1 MFKKIIAIAT
11 SVTMLFSG
19 IAFSPAKKVN
29 AAVHSSQ
36 GSETWKLVW
45 NDEFNQTVGGAPDQS
60 VWSYDI
66 GVGNGGWGNAERQ
79 YYTNSTNNVYIA
91 DVSGDSSSS
100 DGRALAIKAIKS
112 GDSITSGR
120 LKSLNKQYLRYGR
133 IEAKIRT
140 ENGMQSGVWPAF
152 WMMGNDIESGA
163 PWPYC
168 GEIDIMEHRNAEQ
181 NVIGTLHYN
190 SGKGTSAGYAHQ
202 WIGSEINGQYGYI
215 GDMNQWHKYAVE
227 WYEDVIKFFVDDT
240 CFETLNIS
248 SDEMEEFQKDHFILL
263 NLAIGSKNSPFTLGQ
278 TISDS
283 FTDATM
289 YVDYVRVYQ
298 GTDSSFRRA
307 KSTEGVTN
315 PELTTRGDGMTV
327 CQNSRVVLGDWGYN
341 IWDGTYAK
349 YSGGESLDNFKIKII
364 DNKKQNWGIQ
374 AFVKDISVTKGKKYN
389 VSVDVDSDGVTP
401 AILMKEDGSQ
411 TELFNQG
418 LIAGKNVLHGTFTAN
433 SDTMKLVFNL
443 QNVDSG
449 TTLNFSNVTVT
460 EVSDGQDTSKETS
473 QVTST
478 SKENQ
483 TTGGTVT
490 PSNLTEIKGG
500 AENTYYYDK
509 DSMENIKEVVN
520 IQQAGNATEPGIY
533 VNVPAGISDVKVNG
547 VALDATA
554 IQGAGTWI
562 YLSKLTKRTNNV
574 EITYAGGVAKITIT
588 NKSMPEGSDVTTT
601 SQQTTTTKQQEA
613 TTSQQ
618 TTTSKQEVTTTKQQT
633 TTSKQEVTTTKQQTT
648 TSKQEVTTT
657 EQQTT
662 TSKQEVTTTKQQTTT
677 SKQEVT
683 TTKQQTTTNKQE
695 VTTTIKQPNTS
706 TTLGTTKAPETV
718 QQTTTA
724 NKVDSTKV
732 KLGKT
737 KIAKASKKKNVK
749 KIKLTLKK
757 IKGAKGYQVKVS
769 TSKKFKKKTTVTKTI
784 KKLTNTIN
792 IKKLKVVKKYYI
804 KARAFSKTKGTISYG
819 KWSKVKV
826 VKIN

>member
-1 MFKKIIAIAT
+1 MFKKIIAVAT

-29 AAVHSSQ
+29 AAVQSSQ

-79 YYTNSTNNVYIA
+79 YYTNSTDNVYIA

-100 DGRALAIKAIKS
+100 DGKALAIKAIKS

-168 GEIDIMEHRNAEQ
+168 GEIDIMEHRNAEP

-202 WIGSEINGQYGYI
+202 YIGSEINGQYGYI

-263 NLAIGSKNSPFTLGQ
+263 NLAIGSTNSPFTLGQ

-315 PELTTRGDGMTV
+315 PELTTMGDGMTV
-327 CQNSRVVLGDWGYN
+327 CSNQKTYLGDWGYY

-349 YSGGESLDNFKIKII
+349 YLGGESLDGFQMKIV
-364 DNKKQNWGIQ
+364 DNKKQNWGTQVFTKEI
-374 AFVKDISVTKGKKYN
+374 AVTSGKTYN
-389 VSVDVDSDGVTP
+389 VSVDVDSNVVTP
-401 AILMKEDGSQ
+401 AILMKDEISE
-411 TELFNQG
+411 TEFVNQG
-418 LIAGKNVLHGTFTAN
+418 LIAGKNTLTGTFTAN
-433 SDTMKLVFNL
+433 SDKMQFMFNL

-473 QVTST
+473 T

-483 TTGGTVT
+483 TTGGNVT

-509 DSMENIKEVVN
+509 DSMENVKEVVN
-520 IQQAGNATEPGIY
+520 IQQAGYATEPGIY

-574 EITYAGGVAKITIT
+574 EITYAGGVAKITIA
-588 NKSMPEGSDVTTT
+588 NMSMSEGSDVTTT
-601 SQQTTTTKQQEA
+601 S
-613 TTSQQ
+613 
-618 TTTSKQEVTTTKQQT
+618 
-633 TTSKQEVTTTKQQTT
+633 
-648 TSKQEVTTT
+648 
-657 EQQTT
+657 
-662 TSKQEVTTTKQQTTT
+662 QQTTT

-718 QQTTTA
+718 KQTTTA

-784 KKLTNTIN
+784 KKLTNTVN

>member
-1 MFKKIIAIAT
+1 MFKKIIAVAT

-29 AAVHSSQ
+29 AAVQSSQ

-79 YYTNSTNNVYIA
+79 YYTNSTDNVYIA

-100 DGRALAIKAIKS
+100 DGKALAIKAIKS

-168 GEIDIMEHRNAEQ
+168 GEIDIMEHRNAEP

-202 WIGSEINGQYGYI
+202 YIGSEINGQYGYI

-263 NLAIGSKNSPFTLGQ
+263 NLAIGSTNSPFTLGQ

-315 PELTTRGDGMTV
+315 PELTTMGDGMTV
-327 CQNSRVVLGDWGYN
+327 CSNQKTYLGDWGYY

-349 YSGGESLDNFKIKII
+349 YLGGESLDGFQMKIV
-364 DNKKQNWGIQ
+364 DNKKQNWGTQVFTKEI
-374 AFVKDISVTKGKKYN
+374 AVTSGKTYN
-389 VSVDVDSDGVTP
+389 VSVDVDSNVVTP
-401 AILMKEDGSQ
+401 AILMKDEISE
-411 TELFNQG
+411 TEFVNQG
-418 LIAGKNVLHGTFTAN
+418 LIAGKNTLKGTFTAN
-433 SDTMKLVFNL
+433 SDKMQFMFNL

-473 QVTST
+473 T

-483 TTGGTVT
+483 TTGGNVT

-509 DSMENIKEVVN
+509 DSMENVKEVVN
-520 IQQAGNATEPGIY
+520 IQQAGYATEPGIY

-574 EITYAGGVAKITIT
+574 EITYAGGVAKITIA
-588 NKSMPEGSDVTTT
+588 NMSMSEGSDVTTT
-601 SQQTTTTKQQEA
+601 S
-613 TTSQQ
+613 
-618 TTTSKQEVTTTKQQT
+618 
-633 TTSKQEVTTTKQQTT
+633 
-648 TSKQEVTTT
+648 
-657 EQQTT
+657 
-662 TSKQEVTTTKQQTTT
+662 QQTTT

-718 QQTTTA
+718 KQTTTA

-784 KKLTNTIN
+784 KKLTNTVN

>member
-1 MFKKIIAIAT
+1 MFKKIIAVAA

-202 WIGSEINGQYGYI
+202 YIGSEINGQYGYI

-263 NLAIGSKNSPFTLGQ
+263 NLAIGSTNSPFTLGQ

-315 PELTTRGDGMTV
+315 PELTTMGDGMTV
-327 CQNSRVVLGDWGYN
+327 CSNQKTYLGDWGYY

-349 YSGGESLDNFKIKII
+349 YLGGESLDGFQMKIV
-364 DNKKQNWGIQ
+364 DNKKQNWGTQVFTKEI
-374 AFVKDISVTKGKKYN
+374 AVTSGKTYN
-389 VSVDVDSDGVTP
+389 VSVDVDSNVVTP
-401 AILMKEDGSQ
+401 AILMKDEISE
-411 TELFNQG
+411 TEFVNQG
-418 LIAGKNVLHGTFTAN
+418 LIAGKNTLKGTFTAN
-433 SDTMKLVFNL
+433 SDKMQFMFNL

-473 QVTST
+473 T

-483 TTGGTVT
+483 TTGGNVT

-509 DSMENIKEVVN
+509 DSMENVKEVVN
-520 IQQAGNATEPGIY
+520 IQQAGYATEPGIY

-574 EITYAGGVAKITIT
+574 EITYAGGVAKITIA
-588 NKSMPEGSDVTTT
+588 NMSMSEGSDVTTT
-601 SQQTTTTKQQEA
+601 S
-613 TTSQQ
+613 
-618 TTTSKQEVTTTKQQT
+618 
-633 TTSKQEVTTTKQQTT
+633 
-648 TSKQEVTTT
+648 
-657 EQQTT
+657 QQTT

-718 QQTTTA
+718 KQTTTA

-784 KKLTNTIN
+784 KKLTNTVN

>member
-1 MFKKIIAIAT
+1 MFKKIIAVAT

-181 NVIGTLHYN
+181 NVVGTLHYN

-202 WIGSEINGQYGYI
+202 YIGSEINGQYGYI

-263 NLAIGSKNSPFTLGQ
+263 NLAIGSTNSPFTLGQ

-315 PELTTRGDGMTV
+315 PELTTMGDGMTV
-327 CQNSRVVLGDWGYN
+327 CSNQKTYLGDWGYY

-349 YSGGESLDNFKIKII
+349 YLGGESLDGFQMKIV
-364 DNKKQNWGIQ
+364 DNKKQNWGTQVFTKEI
-374 AFVKDISVTKGKKYN
+374 AVTSGKTYN
-389 VSVDVDSDGVTP
+389 VSVDVDSNVVTP
-401 AILMKEDGSQ
+401 AILMKDEISE
-411 TELFNQG
+411 TEFVNQG
-418 LIAGKNVLHGTFTAN
+418 LIAGKNTLKGTFTAN
-433 SDTMKLVFNL
+433 SDKMQFMFNL

-473 QVTST
+473 T

-483 TTGGTVT
+483 TTGGNVT

-509 DSMENIKEVVN
+509 DSMENVKEVVN
-520 IQQAGNATEPGIY
+520 IQQAGYATEPGIY

-574 EITYAGGVAKITIT
+574 EITYAGGVAKITIA
-588 NKSMPEGSDVTTT
+588 NMSMSEGSDVTTT
-601 SQQTTTTKQQEA
+601 S
-613 TTSQQ
+613 
-618 TTTSKQEVTTTKQQT
+618 
-633 TTSKQEVTTTKQQTT
+633 
-648 TSKQEVTTT
+648 
-657 EQQTT
+657 QQTT

-718 QQTTTA
+718 KQTTTA

-784 KKLTNTIN
+784 KKLTNTVN

>member
-1 MFKKIIAIAT
+1 MFKKIIAVAT

-29 AAVHSSQ
+29 AAVQSSQ

-79 YYTNSTNNVYIA
+79 YYTNSTDNVYIA
-91 DVSGDSSSS
+91 DVSGDSNSS

-190 SGKGTSAGYAHQ
+190 SGTGTSAGYAHQ
-202 WIGSEINGQYGYI
+202 WIGSETNGQYGYI

-248 SDEMEEFQKDHFILL
+248 SNEMEEFQKDHFILL

-307 KSTEGVTN
+307 QSTEGVTN

-401 AILMKEDGSQ
+401 AILMKEDDSK

-418 LIAGKNVLHGTFTAN
+418 LIAGKNVLHGTFMAN

-473 QVTST
+473 SDQVTST

-483 TTGGTVT
+483 TTGGNAT

-509 DSMENIKEVVN
+509 DSMENIKKVVN

-562 YLSKLTKRTNNV
+562 YLSKLTKRTNKV

-601 SQQTTTTKQQEA
+601 DTTTTSQQTTTTKQQEA
-613 TTSQQ
+613 TTS
-618 TTTSKQEVTTTKQQT
+618 
-633 TTSKQEVTTTKQQTT
+633 
-648 TSKQEVTTT
+648 
-657 EQQTT
+657 
-662 TSKQEVTTTKQQTTT
+662 QQTTT

-718 QQTTTA
+718 KQTTTA

-784 KKLTNTIN
+784 KKITNTVN

-804 KARAFSKTKGTISYG
+804 KARAFSKTKGTTSYG

-826 VKIN
+826 VKTN

>member
-1 MFKKIIAIAT
+1 MFKKIIAVAT

-202 WIGSEINGQYGYI
+202 YIGSEINGQYGYI

-263 NLAIGSKNSPFTLGQ
+263 NLAIGSTNSPFTLGQ

-315 PELTTRGDGMTV
+315 PELTTMGDGMTV
-327 CQNSRVVLGDWGYN
+327 CSNQKTYLGDWGYY

-349 YSGGESLDNFKIKII
+349 YLGGESLDGFQMKIV
-364 DNKKQNWGIQ
+364 DNKKQNWGTQVFTKEI
-374 AFVKDISVTKGKKYN
+374 AVTSGKTYN
-389 VSVDVDSDGVTP
+389 VSVDVDSNVVTP
-401 AILMKEDGSQ
+401 AILMKDEISE
-411 TELFNQG
+411 TEFVNQG
-418 LIAGKNVLHGTFTAN
+418 LIAGKNTLKGTFTAN
-433 SDTMKLVFNL
+433 SDKMQFMFNL

-473 QVTST
+473 T

-483 TTGGTVT
+483 TTGGNVT

-509 DSMENIKEVVN
+509 DSMENVKEVVN
-520 IQQAGNATEPGIY
+520 IQQAGYATEPGIY

-574 EITYAGGVAKITIT
+574 EITYAGGVAKITIA
-588 NKSMPEGSDVTTT
+588 NMSMSEGSDVTTT
-601 SQQTTTTKQQEA
+601 S
-613 TTSQQ
+613 
-618 TTTSKQEVTTTKQQT
+618 
-633 TTSKQEVTTTKQQTT
+633 
-648 TSKQEVTTT
+648 
-657 EQQTT
+657 QQTT

-718 QQTTTA
+718 KQTTTA
-724 NKVDSTKV
+724 NQVDSTKV

-749 KIKLTLKK
+749 KIKLTFKK

-784 KKLTNTIN
+784 KKLANTVN

>member
-1 MFKKIIAIAT
+1 M
-11 SVTMLFSG
+11 
-19 IAFSPAKKVN
+19 
-29 AAVHSSQ
+29 
-36 GSETWKLVW
+36 
-45 NDEFNQTVGGAPDQS
+45 
-60 VWSYDI
+60 
-66 GVGNGGWGNAERQ
+66 
-79 YYTNSTNNVYIA
+79 
-91 DVSGDSSSS
+91 SGDSSSS

-202 WIGSEINGQYGYI
+202 YIGSEINGQYGYI

-263 NLAIGSKNSPFTLGQ
+263 NLAIGSTNSPFTLGQ

-315 PELTTRGDGMTV
+315 PELTTMGDGMTV
-327 CQNSRVVLGDWGYN
+327 CSNQKTYLGDWGYY

-349 YSGGESLDNFKIKII
+349 YLGGESLDGFQMKIV
-364 DNKKQNWGIQ
+364 DNKKQNWGTQVFTKEI
-374 AFVKDISVTKGKKYN
+374 AVTSGKTYN
-389 VSVDVDSDGVTP
+389 VSVDVDSNVVTP
-401 AILMKEDGSQ
+401 AILMKDEISE
-411 TELFNQG
+411 TEFVNQG
-418 LIAGKNVLHGTFTAN
+418 LIAGKNTLKGTFTAN
-433 SDTMKLVFNL
+433 SDKMQFMFNL

-473 QVTST
+473 T

-483 TTGGTVT
+483 TTGGNVT

-509 DSMENIKEVVN
+509 DSMENVKEVVN
-520 IQQAGNATEPGIY
+520 IQQAGYATEPGIY

-574 EITYAGGVAKITIT
+574 EITYAGGVAKITIA
-588 NKSMPEGSDVTTT
+588 NMSMSEGSDVTTT
-601 SQQTTTTKQQEA
+601 S
-613 TTSQQ
+613 
-618 TTTSKQEVTTTKQQT
+618 
-633 TTSKQEVTTTKQQTT
+633 
-648 TSKQEVTTT
+648 
-657 EQQTT
+657 QQTT

-718 QQTTTA
+718 KQTTTA

-784 KKLTNTIN
+784 KKLANTVN

>member
-168 GEIDIMEHRNAEQ
+168 GEIDIMEHRNVEQ

-190 SGKGTSAGYAHQ
+190 SGIGTSAGYAHQ
-202 WIGSEINGQYGYI
+202 YIGSEKNGQYGYI

-263 NLAIGSKNSPFTLGQ
+263 NLAIGSTNSPFTLGQ

-315 PELTTRGDGMTV
+315 PEPTTTGDGMTV

-364 DNKKQNWGIQ
+364 DNKKQKWGIQ

-389 VSVDVDSDGVTP
+389 VSVDVDSDVVTP
-401 AILMKEDGSQ
+401 AILMKEDDSQ

-418 LIAGKNVLHGTFTAN
+418 LIAGKNVLQGTFTAN

-473 QVTST
+473 HVTST

-562 YLSKLTKRTNNV
+562 YLSKLTKRKNNV

-588 NKSMPEGSDVTTT
+588 NMSMPEGSDVTTTDTTTTSQQTTTTKKQEATT
-601 SQQTTTTKQQEA
+601 SQQTTTTKQQEV

-618 TTTSKQEVTTTKQQT
+618 TTTTKQQEVTTSQQATTTKQQTTTGKQETTTTKQQITTNKQEVTTTKQQT
-633 TTSKQEVTTTKQQTT
+633 TTS
-648 TSKQEVTTT
+648 
-657 EQQTT
+657 
-662 TSKQEVTTTKQQTTT
+662 
-677 SKQEVT
+677 
-683 TTKQQTTTNKQE
+683 KQE

-718 QQTTTA
+718 KQTTTA
-724 NKVDSTKV
+724 NKVDSTKI

-769 TSKKFKKKTTVTKTI
+769 TSKKFKKKTTVTKAV

>member
-1 MFKKIIAIAT
+1 MFKKIIAVAT

-79 YYTNSTNNVYIA
+79 YYTNSKNNVYIA

-168 GEIDIMEHRNAEQ
+168 GEIDIMEHRNAEP

-202 WIGSEINGQYGYI
+202 YIGSEKNGQYGYI

-263 NLAIGSKNSPFTLGQ
+263 NLAIGSTNSPFTLGQ

-315 PELTTRGDGMTV
+315 PELTTMGDGMTV
-327 CQNSRVVLGDWGYN
+327 CSNQKTYLGAWGYY

-349 YSGGESLDNFKIKII
+349 YLGGESLDGFQMKIV
-364 DNKKQNWGIQ
+364 DNKKQNWGTQVFTKEI
-374 AFVKDISVTKGKKYN
+374 AVTSGKTYN
-389 VSVDVDSDGVTP
+389 VSVDVDSNVVTP
-401 AILMKEDGSQ
+401 AILMKDEISE
-411 TELFNQG
+411 TEFVNQG
-418 LIAGKNVLHGTFTAN
+418 LIAGKNTLKGTFTAN
-433 SDTMKLVFNL
+433 SDKMQFMFNL

-473 QVTST
+473 T

-483 TTGGTVT
+483 TTGGNVT

-509 DSMENIKEVVN
+509 DSMENVKEVVN
-520 IQQAGNATEPGIY
+520 IQQAGYATEPGIY

-574 EITYAGGVAKITIT
+574 EITYAGGVAKITIA
-588 NKSMPEGSDVTTT
+588 NMSMSEGSDVTTT
-601 SQQTTTTKQQEA
+601 S
-613 TTSQQ
+613 
-618 TTTSKQEVTTTKQQT
+618 
-633 TTSKQEVTTTKQQTT
+633 
-648 TSKQEVTTT
+648 
-657 EQQTT
+657 QQTT

-718 QQTTTA
+718 KQTTTA

-784 KKLTNTIN
+784 KKLTNTVN

>member
-1 MFKKIIAIAT
+1 MFKKIIAVAT

-202 WIGSEINGQYGYI
+202 YIGSEINGQYGYI

-240 CFETLNIS
+240 CFEKLNIS
-248 SDEMEEFQKDHFILL
+248 SAEMEEFQKDHFILL

-315 PELTTRGDGMTV
+315 PEPTTTGDGMTV

-364 DNKKQNWGIQ
+364 DNKKQDWGIQ

-389 VSVDVDSDGVTP
+389 VSVDVDSDVVTP
-401 AILMKEDGSQ
+401 AILMKEDDSQ

-418 LIAGKNVLHGTFTAN
+418 LIAGKNVLQGTFTAN

-443 QNVDSG
+443 QKVDSG

-473 QVTST
+473 T

-483 TTGGTVT
+483 TTGGNVT

-509 DSMENIKEVVN
+509 DSMENVKEVVN
-520 IQQAGNATEPGIY
+520 IQQAGYATEPGIY

-574 EITYAGGVAKITIT
+574 EITYAGGVAKITIA
-588 NKSMPEGSDVTTT
+588 NMSMSEGSDVTTT
-601 SQQTTTTKQQEA
+601 S
-613 TTSQQ
+613 
-618 TTTSKQEVTTTKQQT
+618 
-633 TTSKQEVTTTKQQTT
+633 
-648 TSKQEVTTT
+648 
-657 EQQTT
+657 QQTT

-718 QQTTTA
+718 KQTTTA

-784 KKLTNTIN
+784 KKLTNTVN

>member
-1 MFKKIIAIAT
+1 MFKKIIAVAT

-100 DGRALAIKAIKS
+100 DGRALAIKAIRS

-202 WIGSEINGQYGYI
+202 YIGSEINGQYGYI

-263 NLAIGSKNSPFTLGQ
+263 NLAIGSTNSPFTLGQ

-315 PELTTRGDGMTV
+315 PELTTMGDGMTV
-327 CQNSRVVLGDWGYN
+327 CSNQKTYLGDWGYY

-349 YSGGESLDNFKIKII
+349 YLGGESLDGFQMKIV
-364 DNKKQNWGIQ
+364 DNKKQNWGTQVFTKEI
-374 AFVKDISVTKGKKYN
+374 AVTSGKTYN
-389 VSVDVDSDGVTP
+389 VSVDVDSNVVTP
-401 AILMKEDGSQ
+401 AILMKDEISE
-411 TELFNQG
+411 TEFVNQG
-418 LIAGKNVLHGTFTAN
+418 LIAGKNTLKGTFTAN
-433 SDTMKLVFNL
+433 SDKMQFMFNL

-473 QVTST
+473 T

-483 TTGGTVT
+483 TTGGNVT

-509 DSMENIKEVVN
+509 DSMENVKEVVN
-520 IQQAGNATEPGIY
+520 IQQAGYATEPGIY

-574 EITYAGGVAKITIT
+574 EITYAGGVAKITIA
-588 NKSMPEGSDVTTT
+588 NMSMSEGSDVTTT
-601 SQQTTTTKQQEA
+601 S
-613 TTSQQ
+613 
-618 TTTSKQEVTTTKQQT
+618 
-633 TTSKQEVTTTKQQTT
+633 
-648 TSKQEVTTT
+648 
-657 EQQTT
+657 QQTT

-718 QQTTTA
+718 KQTTTA

-784 KKLTNTIN
+784 KKL
-792 IKKLKVVKKYYI
+792 KVVKKYYI

>member
-1 MFKKIIAIAT
+1 MFKKIIAVAT

-202 WIGSEINGQYGYI
+202 YIGSEINGQYGYI

-263 NLAIGSKNSPFTLGQ
+263 NLAIGSTNSPFTLGQ

-315 PELTTRGDGMTV
+315 PELTTMGDGMTV
-327 CQNSRVVLGDWGYN
+327 CSNQKTYLGDWGYY

-349 YSGGESLDNFKIKII
+349 YLGGESLDGFQMKIV
-364 DNKKQNWGIQ
+364 DNKKQNWGTQVFTKEI
-374 AFVKDISVTKGKKYN
+374 AVTSGKTYN
-389 VSVDVDSDGVTP
+389 VSVDVDSNVVTP
-401 AILMKEDGSQ
+401 AILMKDEISE
-411 TELFNQG
+411 TEFVNQG
-418 LIAGKNVLHGTFTAN
+418 LIAGKNTLKGTFTAN
-433 SDTMKLVFNL
+433 SDKMQFMFNL

-473 QVTST
+473 T

-483 TTGGTVT
+483 TTGGNVT

-509 DSMENIKEVVN
+509 DSMENVKEVVN
-520 IQQAGNATEPGIY
+520 IQQAGYATEPGIY

-574 EITYAGGVAKITIT
+574 EITYAGGVAKITIA
-588 NKSMPEGSDVTTT
+588 NMSMSEGSDVTTT
-601 SQQTTTTKQQEA
+601 L
-613 TTSQQ
+613 QQ

-633 TTSKQEVTTTKQQTT
+633 TTSKQEVTTT
-648 TSKQEVTTT
+648 
-657 EQQTT
+657 
-662 TSKQEVTTTKQQTTT
+662 
-677 SKQEVT
+677 
-683 TTKQQTTTNKQE
+683 
-695 VTTTIKQPNTS
+695 IKQPNTS

-718 QQTTTA
+718 KQTTTA

-737 KIAKASKKKNVK
+737 KIAKASKKENVK

-784 KKLTNTIN
+784 KKLTNTVN

>member
-1 MFKKIIAIAT
+1 MFKKIIAVAT

-29 AAVHSSQ
+29 AAVQSSQ
-36 GSETWKLVW
+36 GSETRKLVW

-79 YYTNSTNNVYIA
+79 YYTNSTDNVYIA
-91 DVSGDSSSS
+91 DVSGDSNSS

-190 SGKGTSAGYAHQ
+190 SGTGTSAGYAHQ
-202 WIGSEINGQYGYI
+202 WIGSETNGQYGYI

-248 SDEMEEFQKDHFILL
+248 SNEMEEFQKDHFILL

-307 KSTEGVTN
+307 QSTEGVTN

-500 AENTYYYDK
+500 AENTYYYD
-509 DSMENIKEVVN
+509 IKEVVN

-618 TTTSKQEVTTTKQQT
+618 A
-633 TTSKQEVTTTKQQTT
+633 
-648 TSKQEVTTT
+648 
-657 EQQTT
+657 T

>member
-1 MFKKIIAIAT
+1 MFKKIIAVAT

-202 WIGSEINGQYGYI
+202 YIGSEINGQYGYI

-248 SDEMEEFQKDHFILL
+248 SDEMEDFQKDHFILL
-263 NLAIGSKNSPFTLGQ
+263 NLAIGSTNSPFTLGQ

-315 PELTTRGDGMTV
+315 PELTTMGDGMTV
-327 CQNSRVVLGDWGYN
+327 CSNQKTYLGDWGYY

-349 YSGGESLDNFKIKII
+349 YLGGESLDGFQMKIV
-364 DNKKQNWGIQ
+364 DNKKQNWGTQVFTKEI
-374 AFVKDISVTKGKKYN
+374 AVTSGKTYN
-389 VSVDVDSDGVTP
+389 VSVDVDSNVVTP
-401 AILMKEDGSQ
+401 AILMKDEISE
-411 TELFNQG
+411 TEFVNQG
-418 LIAGKNVLHGTFTAN
+418 LIAGKNTLKGTFTAN
-433 SDTMKLVFNL
+433 SDKMQFMFNL

-473 QVTST
+473 T

-483 TTGGTVT
+483 TTGGNVT

-509 DSMENIKEVVN
+509 DSMENVKEVVN
-520 IQQAGNATEPGIY
+520 IQQAGYATEPGIY

-574 EITYAGGVAKITIT
+574 EITYAGGVAKITIA
-588 NKSMPEGSDVTTT
+588 NMSMSEGSDVTTT
-601 SQQTTTTKQQEA
+601 S
-613 TTSQQ
+613 
-618 TTTSKQEVTTTKQQT
+618 
-633 TTSKQEVTTTKQQTT
+633 
-648 TSKQEVTTT
+648 
-657 EQQTT
+657 
-662 TSKQEVTTTKQQTTT
+662 QQTTT

-718 QQTTTA
+718 KQTTTA
-724 NKVDSTKV
+724 NKVDSTKD

-784 KKLTNTIN
+784 KKLANTVN

>member
-1 MFKKIIAIAT
+1 MFKKIIAVAT

-29 AAVHSSQ
+29 AAVQSSQ

-66 GVGNGGWGNAERQ
+66 GDGGWGNAERQ
-79 YYTNSTNNVYIA
+79 YYTNSTDNVYIA
-91 DVSGDSSSS
+91 DMSGDSGSS
-100 DGRALAIKAIKS
+100 DGKALAIKAIKS

-190 SGKGTSAGYAHQ
+190 SGIGTSAGYAHQ
-202 WIGSEINGQYGYI
+202 YIGSEKNGQYGYI

-227 WYEDVIKFFVDDT
+227 WYEDVIKFFVDDKW
-240 CFETLNIS
+240 FETLNIS

-263 NLAIGSKNSPFTLGQ
+263 NLAIGSKNSPFTHGQ

-315 PELTTRGDGMTV
+315 PESTTTGDGMTV

-364 DNKKQNWGIQ
+364 DNKKQEWGIQ

-389 VSVDVDSDGVTP
+389 VSVDVDSDVVTP
-401 AILMKEDGSQ
+401 AILMKEDDSQ

-418 LIAGKNVLHGTFTAN
+418 LIAGKNVLQGTFTAN

-473 QVTST
+473 SDQVTST

-483 TTGGTVT
+483 TTGGNVT

-562 YLSKLTKRTNNV
+562 YLSKLTKRKNNV

-588 NKSMPEGSDVTTT
+588 NMSMPEGSDVTTTDTTTT
-601 SQQTTTTKQQEA
+601 SQQTTTTKQQEV

-618 TTTSKQEVTTTKQQT
+618 TTTTKQQTTTGKQETTTTKQQTTTNKQEVTTTKQQT
-633 TTSKQEVTTTKQQTT
+633 TTS
-648 TSKQEVTTT
+648 
-657 EQQTT
+657 
-662 TSKQEVTTTKQQTTT
+662 
-677 SKQEVT
+677 
-683 TTKQQTTTNKQE
+683 KQE

-718 QQTTTA
+718 KQTTTA
-724 NKVDSTKV
+724 NKVDSTKI

-769 TSKKFKKKTTVTKTI
+769 TSKKFKKKTTVTKAV

>member
-1 MFKKIIAIAT
+1 MFKKIIAVAT

-29 AAVHSSQ
+29 AAVQSSQ

-79 YYTNSTNNVYIA
+79 YYTNSTDNVYIA
-91 DVSGDSSSS
+91 DVSGDSNSS

-190 SGKGTSAGYAHQ
+190 SGTGTSAGYAHQ
-202 WIGSEINGQYGYI
+202 WIGSETNGQYGYI

-248 SDEMEEFQKDHFILL
+248 SNEMEEFQKDHFILL

-307 KSTEGVTN
+307 QSTEGVTN

-401 AILMKEDGSQ
+401 AILMKEDDSK

-473 QVTST
+473 SDQVTST

-483 TTGGTVT
+483 TTGGNAT

-562 YLSKLTKRTNNV
+562 YLSKLTKRTNKV

-601 SQQTTTTKQQEA
+601 DTTTTSQQTTTTKQQEA
-613 TTSQQ
+613 TTS
-618 TTTSKQEVTTTKQQT
+618 
-633 TTSKQEVTTTKQQTT
+633 
-648 TSKQEVTTT
+648 
-657 EQQTT
+657 
-662 TSKQEVTTTKQQTTT
+662 QQTTT

-718 QQTTTA
+718 KQTTTA

-784 KKLTNTIN
+784 KKITNTVN

-804 KARAFSKTKGTISYG
+804 KARAFSKTKGTTSYG

-826 VKIN
+826 VKTN

>member
-1 MFKKIIAIAT
+1 MFKKIIAVAT

-29 AAVHSSQ
+29 AAVQSSQ

-79 YYTNSTNNVYIA
+79 YYTNSTDNVYIA
-91 DVSGDSSSS
+91 DVSGDSNSS

-190 SGKGTSAGYAHQ
+190 SGTGTSAGYAHQ
-202 WIGSEINGQYGYI
+202 WIGSETNGQYGYI

-248 SDEMEEFQKDHFILL
+248 SNEMEEFQKDHFILL

-307 KSTEGVTN
+307 QSTEGVTN

-389 VSVDVDSDGVTP
+389 VSVDVDSDRVTP

-562 YLSKLTKRTNNV
+562 YLSKLTKRTNKV

-588 NKSMPEGSDVTTT
+588 NKSMPEGSDVTTTDTTTT

-633 TTSKQEVTTTKQQTT
+633 TTSKQEVTTTK
-648 TSKQEVTTT
+648 
-657 EQQTT
+657 QQTT

-718 QQTTTA
+718 KQTTTA
-724 NKVDSTKV
+724 NKVDSTKI

>member
-1 MFKKIIAIAT
+1 MFKKIIAVAT

-181 NVIGTLHYN
+181 NVVGTLHYN

-202 WIGSEINGQYGYI
+202 YIGSEINGQYGYI

-263 NLAIGSKNSPFTLGQ
+263 NLAIGSTNSPFTLGQ

-315 PELTTRGDGMTV
+315 PELTTMGDGMTV
-327 CQNSRVVLGDWGYN
+327 CSNQKTYLGDWGYY

-349 YSGGESLDNFKIKII
+349 YLGGESLDGFQMKIV
-364 DNKKQNWGIQ
+364 DNKKQNWGTQVFTKEI
-374 AFVKDISVTKGKKYN
+374 AVTSGKTYN
-389 VSVDVDSDGVTP
+389 VSVDVDSNVVTP
-401 AILMKEDGSQ
+401 AILMKDEISE
-411 TELFNQG
+411 TEFVNQG
-418 LIAGKNVLHGTFTAN
+418 LIAGKNTLKGTFTAN
-433 SDTMKLVFNL
+433 SDKMQFMFNL

-473 QVTST
+473 T

-483 TTGGTVT
+483 TTGGNVT

-509 DSMENIKEVVN
+509 DSMENVKEVVN
-520 IQQAGNATEPGIY
+520 IQQAGYATEPGIY

-574 EITYAGGVAKITIT
+574 EITYAGGVAKITIA
-588 NKSMPEGSDVTTT
+588 NMSMSEGSDVTTT
-601 SQQTTTTKQQEA
+601 S
-613 TTSQQ
+613 
-618 TTTSKQEVTTTKQQT
+618 
-633 TTSKQEVTTTKQQTT
+633 
-648 TSKQEVTTT
+648 
-657 EQQTT
+657 
-662 TSKQEVTTTKQQTTT
+662 QQTTT

-718 QQTTTA
+718 KQTTTA

-784 KKLTNTIN
+784 KKLTNTVN

>member
-91 DVSGDSSSS
+91 DVSGDSNSS

-190 SGKGTSAGYAHQ
+190 SGTGTSAGYAHQ
-202 WIGSEINGQYGYI
+202 WIGSETNGQYGYI

-248 SDEMEEFQKDHFILL
+248 SNEMEEFQKDHFILL

-364 DNKKQNWGIQ
+364 DNKKQNWEY
-374 AFVKDISVTKGKKYN
+374 KH
-389 VSVDVDSDGVTP
+389 
-401 AILMKEDGSQ
+401 L
-411 TELFNQG
+411 
-418 LIAGKNVLHGTFTAN
+418 
-433 SDTMKLVFNL
+433 
-443 QNVDSG
+443 
-449 TTLNFSNVTVT
+449 
-460 EVSDGQDTSKETS
+460 
-473 QVTST
+473 
-478 SKENQ
+478 
-483 TTGGTVT
+483 
-490 PSNLTEIKGG
+490 
-500 AENTYYYDK
+500 
-509 DSMENIKEVVN
+509 
-520 IQQAGNATEPGIY
+520 
-533 VNVPAGISDVKVNG
+533 
-547 VALDATA
+547 
-554 IQGAGTWI
+554 
-562 YLSKLTKRTNNV
+562 
-574 EITYAGGVAKITIT
+574 
-588 NKSMPEGSDVTTT
+588 
-601 SQQTTTTKQQEA
+601 
-613 TTSQQ
+613 
-618 TTTSKQEVTTTKQQT
+618 
-633 TTSKQEVTTTKQQTT
+633 
-648 TSKQEVTTT
+648 
-657 EQQTT
+657 
-662 TSKQEVTTTKQQTTT
+662 
-677 SKQEVT
+677 
-683 TTKQQTTTNKQE
+683 
-695 VTTTIKQPNTS
+695 
-706 TTLGTTKAPETV
+706 
-718 QQTTTA
+718 
-724 NKVDSTKV
+724 
-732 KLGKT
+732 
-737 KIAKASKKKNVK
+737 
-749 KIKLTLKK
+749 
-757 IKGAKGYQVKVS
+757 
-769 TSKKFKKKTTVTKTI
+769 
-784 KKLTNTIN
+784 
-792 IKKLKVVKKYYI
+792 
-804 KARAFSKTKGTISYG
+804 
-819 KWSKVKV
+819 
-826 VKIN
+826 

>member
-1 MFKKIIAIAT
+1 MFKKIIAVAT

-29 AAVHSSQ
+29 AAVQSSQ

-79 YYTNSTNNVYIA
+79 YYTNSTDNVYIA

-100 DGRALAIKAIKS
+100 DGKALAIKAIKS

-190 SGKGTSAGYAHQ
+190 SGTGTSAGYVHQ
-202 WIGSEINGQYGYI
+202 YIGSETNGQYGYI

-240 CFETLNIS
+240 CFEKLNIS
-248 SDEMEEFQKDHFILL
+248 SAEMEEFQKDHFILL

-315 PELTTRGDGMTV
+315 PEPTTTGDGMTV

-364 DNKKQNWGIQ
+364 DNKKQDWGIQ

-389 VSVDVDSDGVTP
+389 VSVDVDSDVVTP
-401 AILMKEDGSQ
+401 AILMKEDDSQ

-418 LIAGKNVLHGTFTAN
+418 LIAGKNVLQGTFTAN

-443 QNVDSG
+443 QKVDSG

-473 QVTST
+473 FDQVTST

-483 TTGGTVT
+483 TTGGNVT

-509 DSMENIKEVVN
+509 DSMENVKEVVN
-520 IQQAGNATEPGIY
+520 IQQAGYATEPGIY

-562 YLSKLTKRTNNV
+562 YLSKLTKRANNV

-588 NKSMPEGSDVTTT
+588 NMSMPEGSDVTTTDTTTT
-601 SQQTTTTKQQEA
+601 SQQTTTTKQQ
-613 TTSQQ
+613 
-618 TTTSKQEVTTTKQQT
+618 TTTGKQETTTTKQQT
-633 TTSKQEVTTTKQQTT
+633 TTSKQEVTTTKQ
-648 TSKQEVTTT
+648 S
-657 EQQTT
+657 
-662 TSKQEVTTTKQQTTT
+662 
-677 SKQEVT
+677 
-683 TTKQQTTTNKQE
+683 N
-695 VTTTIKQPNTS
+695 IS

-718 QQTTTA
+718 KQTTTA
-724 NKVDSTKV
+724 NKVDSTKI

-784 KKLTNTIN
+784 KKLTNTVN

-804 KARAFSKTKGTISYG
+804 KARAFSKTKGTINYG

>member
-1 MFKKIIAIAT
+1 MFKKIIAVAT
-11 SVTMLFSG
+11 SVTMLISG

-29 AAVHSSQ
+29 AAVQSSQ

-79 YYTNSTNNVYIA
+79 YYTNSTDNVYIA

-190 SGKGTSAGYAHQ
+190 SGTGTSAGYAHQ
-202 WIGSEINGQYGYI
+202 WIGSETNGQYGYI

-248 SDEMEEFQKDHFILL
+248 SAEMEEFQKDHFILL
-263 NLAIGSKNSPFTLGQ
+263 NLAIGSTNSPFTLGQ

-298 GTDSSFRRA
+298 GRDSSFRRA

-315 PELTTRGDGMTV
+315 PEPTTTGDGMTV
-327 CQNSRVVLGDWGYN
+327 CSNQKTDLGAWGYY

-349 YSGGESLDNFKIKII
+349 YLGGESLDGFQMKIV
-364 DNKKQNWGIQ
+364 DNKKQNWGTQVFTKEI
-374 AFVKDISVTKGKKYN
+374 AVTSGKTYN
-389 VSVDVDSDGVTP
+389 VSVDVDSNVVTP
-401 AILMKEDGSQ
+401 AILMKDEISG
-411 TELFNQG
+411 TELVNQG
-418 LIAGKNVLHGTFTAN
+418 LIAGKNTLKGTFTAN
-433 SDTMKLVFNL
+433 SDKMQFMFNL

-483 TTGGTVT
+483 TTGGNVT

-562 YLSKLTKRTNNV
+562 YLSKLTKRANNV

-588 NKSMPEGSDVTTT
+588 NMSMPEGSDVTTTDTTTTSQQTTTTKKQEATTSQQTTTTKKQEATT
-601 SQQTTTTKQQEA
+601 SQQTTTTKQQEV

-618 TTTSKQEVTTTKQQT
+618 TTTTKQQTTTGKQETTTTKQQTTTNKQEVTTTKQQT
-633 TTSKQEVTTTKQQTT
+633 TTS
-648 TSKQEVTTT
+648 
-657 EQQTT
+657 
-662 TSKQEVTTTKQQTTT
+662 
-677 SKQEVT
+677 
-683 TTKQQTTTNKQE
+683 KQE

-718 QQTTTA
+718 KQTTTT

-769 TSKKFKKKTTVTKTI
+769 TSKKFKKKTTITKTI
-784 KKLTNTIN
+784 KKLTNTVN

-804 KARAFSKTKGTISYG
+804 TARAFSKTKGTTSYG

-826 VKIN
+826 VKTN

>member
-1 MFKKIIAIAT
+1 M
-11 SVTMLFSG
+11 
-19 IAFSPAKKVN
+19 
-29 AAVHSSQ
+29 
-36 GSETWKLVW
+36 
-45 NDEFNQTVGGAPDQS
+45 
-60 VWSYDI
+60 
-66 GVGNGGWGNAERQ
+66 
-79 YYTNSTNNVYIA
+79 
-91 DVSGDSSSS
+91 
-100 DGRALAIKAIKS
+100 
-112 GDSITSGR
+112 
-120 LKSLNKQYLRYGR
+120 
-133 IEAKIRT
+133 
-140 ENGMQSGVWPAF
+140 
-152 WMMGNDIESGA
+152 
-163 PWPYC
+163 
-168 GEIDIMEHRNAEQ
+168 
-181 NVIGTLHYN
+181 
-190 SGKGTSAGYAHQ
+190 
-202 WIGSEINGQYGYI
+202 
-215 GDMNQWHKYAVE
+215 
-227 WYEDVIKFFVDDT
+227 
-240 CFETLNIS
+240 
-248 SDEMEEFQKDHFILL
+248 
-263 NLAIGSKNSPFTLGQ
+263 
-278 TISDS
+278 
-283 FTDATM
+283 
-289 YVDYVRVYQ
+289 
-298 GTDSSFRRA
+298 
-307 KSTEGVTN
+307 
-315 PELTTRGDGMTV
+315 
-327 CQNSRVVLGDWGYN
+327 
-341 IWDGTYAK
+341 
-349 YSGGESLDNFKIKII
+349 
-364 DNKKQNWGIQ
+364 
-374 AFVKDISVTKGKKYN
+374 
-389 VSVDVDSDGVTP
+389 DSDGVTP

-562 YLSKLTKRTNNV
+562 YLSKLTKWKNNF
-574 EITYAGGVAKITIT
+574 EITYAGGFAKITIT

-648 TSKQEVTTT
+648 T
-657 EQQTT
+657 
-662 TSKQEVTTTKQQTTT
+662 
-677 SKQEVT
+677 
-683 TTKQQTTTNKQE
+683 NKQE

-718 QQTTTA
+718 KQTTTA

>member
-1 MFKKIIAIAT
+1 MFKKIIAVAT

-202 WIGSEINGQYGYI
+202 YIGSEINGQYGYI

-263 NLAIGSKNSPFTLGQ
+263 NLAIGSTNSPFTLGQ

-315 PELTTRGDGMTV
+315 PELTTMGDGMTV
-327 CQNSRVVLGDWGYN
+327 CSNQKTYLGDWGYY

-349 YSGGESLDNFKIKII
+349 YLGGESLDGFQMKIV
-364 DNKKQNWGIQ
+364 DNKNQNWGTQVFTKEI
-374 AFVKDISVTKGKKYN
+374 AVTSGKTYN
-389 VSVDVDSDGVTP
+389 VSVDVDSNVVTP
-401 AILMKEDGSQ
+401 AILMKDEISE
-411 TELFNQG
+411 TEFVNQG
-418 LIAGKNVLHGTFTAN
+418 LIAGKNTLKGTFTAN
-433 SDTMKLVFNL
+433 SDKMQFMFNL

-473 QVTST
+473 T

-483 TTGGTVT
+483 TTGGNVT

-509 DSMENIKEVVN
+509 DSMENVKEVVN
-520 IQQAGNATEPGIY
+520 IQQAGYATEPGIY

-574 EITYAGGVAKITIT
+574 EITYAGGVAKITIA
-588 NKSMPEGSDVTTT
+588 NMSMSEGSDVTTT
-601 SQQTTTTKQQEA
+601 S
-613 TTSQQ
+613 
-618 TTTSKQEVTTTKQQT
+618 
-633 TTSKQEVTTTKQQTT
+633 
-648 TSKQEVTTT
+648 
-657 EQQTT
+657 
-662 TSKQEVTTTKQQTTT
+662 QQTTT

-718 QQTTTA
+718 KQTTTA

-784 KKLTNTIN
+784 KKLTNTVN

>member
-1 MFKKIIAIAT
+1 M
-11 SVTMLFSG
+11 
-19 IAFSPAKKVN
+19 
-29 AAVHSSQ
+29 
-36 GSETWKLVW
+36 
-45 NDEFNQTVGGAPDQS
+45 
-60 VWSYDI
+60 
-66 GVGNGGWGNAERQ
+66 
-79 YYTNSTNNVYIA
+79 
-91 DVSGDSSSS
+91 
-100 DGRALAIKAIKS
+100 
-112 GDSITSGR
+112 
-120 LKSLNKQYLRYGR
+120 
-133 IEAKIRT
+133 
-140 ENGMQSGVWPAF
+140 
-152 WMMGNDIESGA
+152 
-163 PWPYC
+163 
-168 GEIDIMEHRNAEQ
+168 
-181 NVIGTLHYN
+181 
-190 SGKGTSAGYAHQ
+190 
-202 WIGSEINGQYGYI
+202 
-215 GDMNQWHKYAVE
+215 
-227 WYEDVIKFFVDDT
+227 
-240 CFETLNIS
+240 
-248 SDEMEEFQKDHFILL
+248 
-263 NLAIGSKNSPFTLGQ
+263 
-278 TISDS
+278 
-283 FTDATM
+283 
-289 YVDYVRVYQ
+289 DYVRVYQ

-307 KSTEGVTN
+307 QSTEGVTN

-618 TTTSKQEVTTTKQQT
+618 A
-633 TTSKQEVTTTKQQTT
+633 
-648 TSKQEVTTT
+648 
-657 EQQTT
+657 
-662 TSKQEVTTTKQQTTT
+662 TT

>member
-1 MFKKIIAIAT
+1 
-11 SVTMLFSG
+11 
-19 IAFSPAKKVN
+19 
-29 AAVHSSQ
+29 
-36 GSETWKLVW
+36 
-45 NDEFNQTVGGAPDQS
+45 
-60 VWSYDI
+60 
-66 GVGNGGWGNAERQ
+66 
-79 YYTNSTNNVYIA
+79 
-91 DVSGDSSSS
+91 
-100 DGRALAIKAIKS
+100 
-112 GDSITSGR
+112 
-120 LKSLNKQYLRYGR
+120 
-133 IEAKIRT
+133 
-140 ENGMQSGVWPAF
+140 
-152 WMMGNDIESGA
+152 
-163 PWPYC
+163 
-168 GEIDIMEHRNAEQ
+168 
-181 NVIGTLHYN
+181 
-190 SGKGTSAGYAHQ
+190 
-202 WIGSEINGQYGYI
+202 
-215 GDMNQWHKYAVE
+215 MNQWHKYAVE

-263 NLAIGSKNSPFTLGQ
+263 NLAIGSTNSPFTLGQ

-315 PELTTRGDGMTV
+315 PELTTMGDGMTV
-327 CQNSRVVLGDWGYN
+327 CSNQKTYLGDWGYY

-349 YSGGESLDNFKIKII
+349 YLGGESLDGFQMKIV
-364 DNKKQNWGIQ
+364 DNKKQNWGTQVFTKEI
-374 AFVKDISVTKGKKYN
+374 AVTSGKTYN
-389 VSVDVDSDGVTP
+389 VSVDVDSNVVTP
-401 AILMKEDGSQ
+401 AILMKDEISE
-411 TELFNQG
+411 TEFVNQG
-418 LIAGKNVLHGTFTAN
+418 LIAGKNTLKGTFTAN
-433 SDTMKLVFNL
+433 SDKMQFMFNL

-473 QVTST
+473 T

-483 TTGGTVT
+483 TTGGNVT

-509 DSMENIKEVVN
+509 DSMENVKEVVN
-520 IQQAGNATEPGIY
+520 IQQAGYATEPGIY

-574 EITYAGGVAKITIT
+574 EITYAGGVAKITIA
-588 NKSMPEGSDVTTT
+588 NMSMSEGSDVTTT
-601 SQQTTTTKQQEA
+601 S
-613 TTSQQ
+613 
-618 TTTSKQEVTTTKQQT
+618 
-633 TTSKQEVTTTKQQTT
+633 
-648 TSKQEVTTT
+648 
-657 EQQTT
+657 QQTT

-718 QQTTTA
+718 KQTTTA

-749 KIKLTLKK
+749 KIKLTFKK

-784 KKLTNTIN
+784 KKLANTVN

>member
-1 MFKKIIAIAT
+1 MFKKIIAVAT

-202 WIGSEINGQYGYI
+202 YIGSEINGQYGYI

-263 NLAIGSKNSPFTLGQ
+263 NLAIGSTNSPFTLGQ

-315 PELTTRGDGMTV
+315 PELTTMGDGMTV
-327 CQNSRVVLGDWGYN
+327 CSNQKTYLGDWGYY

-349 YSGGESLDNFKIKII
+349 YLGGESLDGFQMKIV
-364 DNKKQNWGIQ
+364 DNKKQNWGTQVFTKEI
-374 AFVKDISVTKGKKYN
+374 AVTSGKTYN
-389 VSVDVDSDGVTP
+389 VSVDVDSNVVTP
-401 AILMKEDGSQ
+401 AILMKDEISE
-411 TELFNQG
+411 TEFVNQG
-418 LIAGKNVLHGTFTAN
+418 LIAGKNTLKGTFTAN
-433 SDTMKLVFNL
+433 SDKMQFMFNL

-473 QVTST
+473 T

-483 TTGGTVT
+483 TTGGNVT

-509 DSMENIKEVVN
+509 DSMENVKEVVN
-520 IQQAGNATEPGIY
+520 IQQAGYATEPGIY

-574 EITYAGGVAKITIT
+574 EITYAGGVAKITIA
-588 NKSMPEGSDVTTT
+588 NMSMSEGSDVTTT
-601 SQQTTTTKQQEA
+601 S
-613 TTSQQ
+613 
-618 TTTSKQEVTTTKQQT
+618 
-633 TTSKQEVTTTKQQTT
+633 
-648 TSKQEVTTT
+648 
-657 EQQTT
+657 QQTT

-718 QQTTTA
+718 KQTTTA

-749 KIKLTLKK
+749 KIKLTFKK

-784 KKLTNTIN
+784 KKLANTVN

>member
-1 MFKKIIAIAT
+1 MFKKIIAVAA

-202 WIGSEINGQYGYI
+202 YIGSEINGQYGYI

-263 NLAIGSKNSPFTLGQ
+263 NLAIGSTNSPFTLGQ

-315 PELTTRGDGMTV
+315 PELTTMGDGMTV
-327 CQNSRVVLGDWGYN
+327 CSNQKTYLGDWGYY

-349 YSGGESLDNFKIKII
+349 YLGGESLDGFQMKIV
-364 DNKKQNWGIQ
+364 DNKKQNWGTQVFTKEI
-374 AFVKDISVTKGKKYN
+374 AVTSGKTYN
-389 VSVDVDSDGVTP
+389 VSVDVDSNVVTP
-401 AILMKEDGSQ
+401 AILMKDEISE
-411 TELFNQG
+411 TEFVNQG
-418 LIAGKNVLHGTFTAN
+418 LIAGKNTLKGTFTAN
-433 SDTMKLVFNL
+433 SDKMQFMFNL

-473 QVTST
+473 T

-483 TTGGTVT
+483 TTGGNVT

-509 DSMENIKEVVN
+509 DSMENVKEVVN
-520 IQQAGNATEPGIY
+520 IQQAGYATEPGIY

-574 EITYAGGVAKITIT
+574 EITYAGGVAKITIA
-588 NKSMPEGSDVTTT
+588 NMSMSEGSDVTTT
-601 SQQTTTTKQQEA
+601 S
-613 TTSQQ
+613 
-618 TTTSKQEVTTTKQQT
+618 
-633 TTSKQEVTTTKQQTT
+633 
-648 TSKQEVTTT
+648 
-657 EQQTT
+657 
-662 TSKQEVTTTKQQTTT
+662 QQTTT

-718 QQTTTA
+718 KQTTTA

-784 KKLTNTIN
+784 KKLTNTVN

>member
-1 MFKKIIAIAT
+1 MFKKIIAVAT

-79 YYTNSTNNVYIA
+79 YYTNSTDNVYIA

-100 DGRALAIKAIKS
+100 DGKALAIKAIKS

-190 SGKGTSAGYAHQ
+190 SGTGTSAGYVHQ
-202 WIGSEINGQYGYI
+202 YIGSETNGQYGYI

-240 CFETLNIS
+240 CFEKLNIS
-248 SDEMEEFQKDHFILL
+248 SAEMEEFQKDHFILL
-263 NLAIGSKNSPFTLGQ
+263 NLAIGSTNSPFTLGQ

-315 PELTTRGDGMTV
+315 PELTTMGDGMTV
-327 CQNSRVVLGDWGYN
+327 CSNQKTYLGDWGYY

-349 YSGGESLDNFKIKII
+349 YLGGESLDGFQMKIV
-364 DNKKQNWGIQ
+364 DNKKQNWGTQVFTKEI
-374 AFVKDISVTKGKKYN
+374 AVTSGKTYN
-389 VSVDVDSDGVTP
+389 VSVDVDSNVVTP
-401 AILMKEDGSQ
+401 AILMKDEISE
-411 TELFNQG
+411 TEFVNQG
-418 LIAGKNVLHGTFTAN
+418 LIAGKNTLKGTFTAN
-433 SDTMKLVFNL
+433 SDKMQFMFNL

-473 QVTST
+473 T

-483 TTGGTVT
+483 TTGGNVT

-509 DSMENIKEVVN
+509 DSMENVKEVVN
-520 IQQAGNATEPGIY
+520 IQQAGYATEPGIY

-574 EITYAGGVAKITIT
+574 EITYAGGVAKITIA
-588 NKSMPEGSDVTTT
+588 NMSMSEGSDVTTT
-601 SQQTTTTKQQEA
+601 S
-613 TTSQQ
+613 
-618 TTTSKQEVTTTKQQT
+618 
-633 TTSKQEVTTTKQQTT
+633 
-648 TSKQEVTTT
+648 
-657 EQQTT
+657 
-662 TSKQEVTTTKQQTTT
+662 QQTTT

-718 QQTTTA
+718 KQTTTA
-724 NKVDSTKV
+724 NKVDSTEV

-784 KKLTNTIN
+784 KKLTNTVN

>member
-1 MFKKIIAIAT
+1 
-11 SVTMLFSG
+11 
-19 IAFSPAKKVN
+19 
-29 AAVHSSQ
+29 
-36 GSETWKLVW
+36 
-45 NDEFNQTVGGAPDQS
+45 
-60 VWSYDI
+60 
-66 GVGNGGWGNAERQ
+66 
-79 YYTNSTNNVYIA
+79 
-91 DVSGDSSSS
+91 
-100 DGRALAIKAIKS
+100 
-112 GDSITSGR
+112 
-120 LKSLNKQYLRYGR
+120 
-133 IEAKIRT
+133 
-140 ENGMQSGVWPAF
+140 
-152 WMMGNDIESGA
+152 
-163 PWPYC
+163 
-168 GEIDIMEHRNAEQ
+168 
-181 NVIGTLHYN
+181 
-190 SGKGTSAGYAHQ
+190 
-202 WIGSEINGQYGYI
+202 
-215 GDMNQWHKYAVE
+215 
-227 WYEDVIKFFVDDT
+227 
-240 CFETLNIS
+240 
-248 SDEMEEFQKDHFILL
+248 
-263 NLAIGSKNSPFTLGQ
+263 
-278 TISDS
+278 
-283 FTDATM
+283 M

-315 PELTTRGDGMTV
+315 PELTTMGDGMTV
-327 CQNSRVVLGDWGYN
+327 CSNQKTYLGDWGSY

-349 YSGGESLDNFKIKII
+349 YLGGESLDGFQMKIV
-364 DNKKQNWGIQ
+364 DNKKQNWGTQVFTKEI
-374 AFVKDISVTKGKKYN
+374 AVTSGKTYN
-389 VSVDVDSDGVTP
+389 VSVDVDSNVVTP
-401 AILMKEDGSQ
+401 AILMKDEISE
-411 TELFNQG
+411 TEFVNQG
-418 LIAGKNVLHGTFTAN
+418 LIAGKNTLKGTFTAN
-433 SDTMKLVFNL
+433 SDKMQFMFNL

-473 QVTST
+473 T

-483 TTGGTVT
+483 TTGGNVT

-509 DSMENIKEVVN
+509 DSMENVKEVVN
-520 IQQAGNATEPGIY
+520 IQQAGYATEPGIY

-574 EITYAGGVAKITIT
+574 EITYAGGVAKITIA
-588 NKSMPEGSDVTTT
+588 NMSMSEGSDVTTT
-601 SQQTTTTKQQEA
+601 S
-613 TTSQQ
+613 
-618 TTTSKQEVTTTKQQT
+618 
-633 TTSKQEVTTTKQQTT
+633 
-648 TSKQEVTTT
+648 
-657 EQQTT
+657 QQTT

-718 QQTTTA
+718 KQTTTA

-784 KKLTNTIN
+784 KKLTNTVN

>member
-1 MFKKIIAIAT
+1 MFKKIIAVAT

-202 WIGSEINGQYGYI
+202 YIGSEINGQYGYI

-227 WYEDVIKFFVDDT
+227 DDT

-263 NLAIGSKNSPFTLGQ
+263 NLAIGSTNSPFTLGQ

-315 PELTTRGDGMTV
+315 PELTTMGDGMTV
-327 CQNSRVVLGDWGYN
+327 CSNQKTYLGDWGYY

-349 YSGGESLDNFKIKII
+349 YLGGESLDGFQMKIV
-364 DNKKQNWGIQ
+364 DNKKQNWGTQVFTKEI
-374 AFVKDISVTKGKKYN
+374 AVTSGKTYN
-389 VSVDVDSDGVTP
+389 VSVDVDSNVVTP
-401 AILMKEDGSQ
+401 AILMKDEISE
-411 TELFNQG
+411 TEFVNQG
-418 LIAGKNVLHGTFTAN
+418 LIAGKNTLKGTFTAN
-433 SDTMKLVFNL
+433 SDKMQFMFNL

-473 QVTST
+473 T

-483 TTGGTVT
+483 TTGGNVT

-509 DSMENIKEVVN
+509 DSMENVKEVVN
-520 IQQAGNATEPGIY
+520 IQQAGYATEPGIY

-574 EITYAGGVAKITIT
+574 EITYAGGVAKITIA
-588 NKSMPEGSDVTTT
+588 NMSMSEGSDVTTT
-601 SQQTTTTKQQEA
+601 S
-613 TTSQQ
+613 
-618 TTTSKQEVTTTKQQT
+618 
-633 TTSKQEVTTTKQQTT
+633 
-648 TSKQEVTTT
+648 
-657 EQQTT
+657 QQTT

-718 QQTTTA
+718 KQTTTA

-784 KKLTNTIN
+784 KKLANTVN

>member
-1 MFKKIIAIAT
+1 MFKKIIAVAT

-29 AAVHSSQ
+29 AAVQSSQ

-190 SGKGTSAGYAHQ
+190 SGTGTSAGYVHK
-202 WIGSEINGQYGYI
+202 WIGSETNGQYGYI

-248 SDEMEEFQKDHFILL
+248 SAEMEEFQKDHFILL

-315 PELTTRGDGMTV
+315 PEPTTTGDGMTV
-327 CQNSRVVLGDWGYN
+327 CSNQKTDLGAWGYY

-349 YSGGESLDNFKIKII
+349 YLGGESLDGFQMKIV
-364 DNKKQNWGIQ
+364 DNKKQNWGTQVFTKEI
-374 AFVKDISVTKGKKYN
+374 AVTSGKTYN
-389 VSVDVDSDGVTP
+389 VSVDVDSNVVTP
-401 AILMKEDGSQ
+401 AILMKDEISGTD
-411 TELFNQG
+411 LVNQG
-418 LIAGKNVLHGTFTAN
+418 LIAGKNTLKGTFTAN
-433 SDTMKLVFNL
+433 SDKMQFMFNL

-473 QVTST
+473 SDQVTST

-483 TTGGTVT
+483 TTGGNVT

-509 DSMENIKEVVN
+509 DSMENVKKVVN
-520 IQQAGNATEPGIY
+520 IQQAGYATEPGIY

-574 EITYAGGVAKITIT
+574 EITYAGGVAKITIA
-588 NKSMPEGSDVTTT
+588 NMSMSEGSDVTTT
-601 SQQTTTTKQQEA
+601 S
-613 TTSQQ
+613 
-618 TTTSKQEVTTTKQQT
+618 
-633 TTSKQEVTTTKQQTT
+633 
-648 TSKQEVTTT
+648 
-657 EQQTT
+657 
-662 TSKQEVTTTKQQTTT
+662 QQTTT

-695 VTTTIKQPNTS
+695 VTMTIKQPNTS

-718 QQTTTA
+718 KQTTTA

-784 KKLTNTIN
+784 KKLANTVN

>member
-1 MFKKIIAIAT
+1 MFKKIIAVAT

-29 AAVHSSQ
+29 AAVQSSQ

-190 SGKGTSAGYAHQ
+190 SGTGTSAGYVHK
-202 WIGSEINGQYGYI
+202 WIGSETNGQYGYI

-248 SDEMEEFQKDHFILL
+248 SAEMEEFQKDHFILL

-315 PELTTRGDGMTV
+315 PEPTTTGDGMTV
-327 CQNSRVVLGDWGYN
+327 CSNQKTDLGAWGYY

-349 YSGGESLDNFKIKII
+349 YLGGESLDGFQMKIV
-364 DNKKQNWGIQ
+364 DNKKQNWGTQVFTKEI
-374 AFVKDISVTKGKKYN
+374 AVTSGKTYN
-389 VSVDVDSDGVTP
+389 VSVDVDSNVVTP
-401 AILMKEDGSQ
+401 AILMKDEISGTD
-411 TELFNQG
+411 LVNQG
-418 LIAGKNVLHGTFTAN
+418 LIAGKNTLKGTFTAN
-433 SDTMKLVFNL
+433 SDKMQFMFNL

-473 QVTST
+473 SDQVTST

-483 TTGGTVT
+483 TTGGNVT

-509 DSMENIKEVVN
+509 DSMENVKKVVN
-520 IQQAGNATEPGIY
+520 IQQAGYATEPGIY

-574 EITYAGGVAKITIT
+574 EITYAGGVAKITIA
-588 NKSMPEGSDVTTT
+588 NMSMSEGSDVTTT
-601 SQQTTTTKQQEA
+601 S
-613 TTSQQ
+613 
-618 TTTSKQEVTTTKQQT
+618 
-633 TTSKQEVTTTKQQTT
+633 
-648 TSKQEVTTT
+648 
-657 EQQTT
+657 
-662 TSKQEVTTTKQQTTT
+662 QQTTT

-718 QQTTTA
+718 KQTTTA

-784 KKLTNTIN
+784 KKLANTVN

>member
-1 MFKKIIAIAT
+1 MTINYFEAMRYVYSIIAG
-11 SVTMLFSG
+11 LFLFPCLSCSTDT
-19 IAFSPAKKVN
+19 AEWLDEEKPTD
-29 AAVHSSQ
+29 AVPVK
-36 GSETWKLVW
+36 GMKLVW

-91 DVSGDSSSS
+91 DVSGDSNSS

-190 SGKGTSAGYAHQ
+190 SGTGTSAGYAHQ
-202 WIGSEINGQYGYI
+202 WIGSETNGQYGYI

-248 SDEMEEFQKDHFILL
+248 SNEMEEFQKDHFILL

-389 VSVDVDSDGVTP
+389 VSVDVDSDRVTP

-562 YLSKLTKRTNNV
+562 YLSKLTKRTNKV

-601 SQQTTTTKQQEA
+601 DTTTTSQQTTTTKQQEA
-613 TTSQQ
+613 TTS
-618 TTTSKQEVTTTKQQT
+618 
-633 TTSKQEVTTTKQQTT
+633 
-648 TSKQEVTTT
+648 
-657 EQQTT
+657 
-662 TSKQEVTTTKQQTTT
+662 QQTTT

-718 QQTTTA
+718 KQTTTA
-724 NKVDSTKV
+724 NKVDSTKI

>member
-1 MFKKIIAIAT
+1 MFKKIIAVAT

-202 WIGSEINGQYGYI
+202 YIGSEINGQYGYI

-263 NLAIGSKNSPFTLGQ
+263 NLAIGSTNSPFTLGQ

-315 PELTTRGDGMTV
+315 PELTTMGDGMTV
-327 CQNSRVVLGDWGYN
+327 CSNQKTYLGDWGYY

-349 YSGGESLDNFKIKII
+349 YLGGESLDGFQMKIV
-364 DNKKQNWGIQ
+364 DNKKQNWGTQVFTKEI
-374 AFVKDISVTKGKKYN
+374 AVTSGKTYN
-389 VSVDVDSDGVTP
+389 VSVDVDSNVVTP
-401 AILMKEDGSQ
+401 AILMKDEISE
-411 TELFNQG
+411 TEFVNQG
-418 LIAGKNVLHGTFTAN
+418 LIAGKNTLKGTFTAN
-433 SDTMKLVFNL
+433 SDKMQFMFNL

-473 QVTST
+473 T

-483 TTGGTVT
+483 TTGGNVT

-509 DSMENIKEVVN
+509 DSMENVKEVVN
-520 IQQAGNATEPGIY
+520 IQQAGYATEPGIY

-574 EITYAGGVAKITIT
+574 EITYAGGVAKITIA
-588 NKSMPEGSDVTTT
+588 NMSMSEGSDVTTT
-601 SQQTTTTKQQEA
+601 S
-613 TTSQQ
+613 
-618 TTTSKQEVTTTKQQT
+618 
-633 TTSKQEVTTTKQQTT
+633 
-648 TSKQEVTTT
+648 
-657 EQQTT
+657 
-662 TSKQEVTTTKQQTTT
+662 QQTTT

-718 QQTTTA
+718 KQTTTA

-749 KIKLTLKK
+749 KIKLTFKK

-784 KKLTNTIN
+784 KKLANTVN